1 MKPTIAVTM
10 GDPAGIGP
18 EIIVKALDSQ
28 QIKKIANC
36 IIVGNKSILEDACK
50 RCGISREILDAP
62 EIEIV
67 NIPTVEAGSYKYG
80 EISGECGK
88 ASYEYIAEAIKL
100 VQEGKAQAVAT
111 APINKESLKAGN
123 IPYIGHT
130 EIFGGLTKTDDPLTL
145 FEVKN
150 LRIFFLSRHVSLQKA
165 CSMVTKERIVDYVV
179 RCTQALNQLGITE
192 GTMAIAGLN
201 PHSGEH
207 GLFGSEEMEQ
217 IAPAVELLKSKGYNV
232 AGPVS
237 ADSVFHL
244 ALQGRYNSVLSLYHD
259 QGHIAAKTYDFERT
273 ISITCGMDVLR
284 TSVDHGTA
292 FDIAGQNK
300 ASAVSMI
307 EAISVAAKYAPFWN
321 KGK

>member
-18 EIIVKALDSQ
+18 EIIVKALDCQ
-28 QIKKIANC
+28 QIKDIANC
-36 IIVGNKSILEDACK
+36 IIVGNKSILEDACE
-50 RCGISREILDAP
+50 RCGIAKEILNAP
-62 EIEIV
+62 EIEII

-80 EISGECGK
+80 EISGACGK

-165 CSMVTKERIVDYVV
+165 CSMVTKERIVDYVI
-179 RCTQALNQLGITE
+179 RCTKALNQLGITE

-207 GLFGSEEMEQ
+207 GLFGSEEMDQ

-307 EAISVAAKYAPFWN
+307 EAITVAAKYAPFWN